1 MKKEEHELHELT
13 NSTNKEKIIYKD
25 LSFRIMEAVF
35 EVHNILG
42 PGYSENIYESALAKE
57 FKDRKMDY
65 TRQGLIEVNYK
76 GVKIGEYRL
85 DMVVEGKII
94 LELKAVSELNEI
106 FKSQLLSYL
115 KATEM
120 ELGILIN
127 FGSKEVEF
135 KRIVN

>member
-65 TRQGLIEVNYK
+65 TRQGLIEVHYK

>member
-120 ELGILIN
+120 ELDILIN
-127 FGSKEVEF
+127 FGSKEVKF
-135 KRIVN
+135 KRIAN

>member
-1 MKKEEHELHELT
+1 MKKEEHELHEL
-13 NSTNKEKIIYKD
+13 TNKEKIIYKD